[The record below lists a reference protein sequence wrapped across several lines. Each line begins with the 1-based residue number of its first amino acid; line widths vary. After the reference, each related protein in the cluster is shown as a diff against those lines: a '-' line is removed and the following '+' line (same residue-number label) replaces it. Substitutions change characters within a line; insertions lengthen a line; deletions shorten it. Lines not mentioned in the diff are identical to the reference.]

1 VNKPENREDSRG
13 YTLIELMIALAVLAI
28 VTAVAVSSYRQHV
41 IKTRRAAAESCLLE
55 YAQGMER
62 NRMSAL
68 RYDTTPGGNDYELP
82 TLDCSQQLYGYYGF
96 AFADEEP
103 TRTTFEII
111 AKPGSKQADRTCGA
125 LAYDEQG
132 HKQVIGAGS
141 VDKCW
146 K

>member
-1 VNKPENREDSRG
+1 MNNTRKRHAAGG
-13 YTLIELMIALAVLAI
+13 YTLIELIIALAVLAI

-55 YAQGMER
+55 YAQGLER

-82 TLDCSQQLYGYYGF
+82 TLDCSQHLDGYYGF
-96 AFADEEP
+96 AFADEQP

-132 HKQVIGAGS
+132 HKQVIGAGN
-141 VDKCW
+141 VEKCW